1 MGAPNAPAGNAS
13 IQFIE
18 IRATSAGGSLVFN
31 TDGNNGLPQPKLG
44 PTPLATAAQTA
55 RSAPNPFDKSTS
67 APQGT
72 SVIGTDLTILGD
84 RITIISANKL
94 QVDGDIRGNVHGK
107 QVVIT
112 EEGSVVGSVC
122 AEAIEVRGGVR
133 GSIRAVTVKLQ
144 ASAQVEGDII
154 HQKLSI
160 AEGAEFDGRIKLTK
174 DTSELMPILDP
185 EVLERNRINGDHGR
199 TTGIDPTIENTN

>member
-1 MGAPNAPAGNAS
+1 M
-13 IQFIE
+13 
-18 IRATSAGGSLVFN
+18 FN
-31 TDGNNGLPQPKLG
+31 TDSNNGLPQPKLG
-44 PTPLATAAQTA
+44 PAPLATATQAPRPGSSPFEKA
-55 RSAPNPFDKSTS
+55 ASAPS
-67 APQGT
+67 GT

-112 EEGSVVGSVC
+112 EEGSVVGMVC

-133 GSIRAVTVKLQ
+133 GSIRAVSVKLQ
-144 ASAQVEGDII
+144 ASAQVQGDIT

-185 EVLERNRINGDHGR
+185 EVLERNRLNGE
-199 TTGIDPTIENTN
+199 TSPFSASDPSSGSN

>member
-1 MGAPNAPAGNAS
+1 
-13 IQFIE
+13 
-18 IRATSAGGSLVFN
+18 VFN
-31 TDGNNGLPQPKLG
+31 TDPKNGLPQPKPGLPPLG
-44 PTPLATAAQTA
+44 ASAIPTPRPASSPFEKSATA
-55 RSAPNPFDKSTS
+55 TS
-67 APQGT
+67 GT

-94 QVDGDIRGNVHGK
+94 QVDGDVRGNVHGK

-112 EEGSVVGSVC
+112 EEGSVVGMVC

-144 ASAQVEGDII
+144 ATAQVEGDIT

-160 AEGAEFDGRIKLTK
+160 AEGAQFDGRVKLSK
-174 DTSELMPILDP
+174 DTNELIPVLDP
-185 EVLERNRINGDHGR
+185 EIIESARTGSDTNGFGSSD
-199 TTGIDPTIENTN
+199 